1 MSTVYTCGR
10 MHKKSRKP
18 RLHAESTSRANAVI
32 NAVSKVMRH
41 ELSEYACERWSSQLN
56 AELGSG
62 TFGGHFEED
71 SSGDG
76 DGEADVLGLVRAP
89 PAVPKAWAPAKPKL
103 SSALLDQLAC
113 ATDNP
118 EVGSPRVSVGSTGAI
133 SKILARRAVE
143 RLREEMGTEWLQA
156 SGELSAAQLN
166 NPVKLT
172 QVLSRV
178 AFDLI
183 VYVHARAV
191 ETRRDDVGRVLLK
204 LHSSDQTLVGKG
216 MRGCGV
222 VMCESGR
229 VYFGRAIAH
238 VREEL
243 ASALSD
249 SFV

>member
-10 MHKKSRKP
+10 MHKKARKP

-32 NAVSKVMRH
+32 NAVVKVMRH
-41 ELSEYACERWSSQLN
+41 ELSESACERWNSQLN

-62 TFGGHFEED
+62 TFGGHVEED

-76 DGEADVLGLVRAP
+76 DGEADVLGLVHAP
-89 PAVPKAWAPAKPKL
+89 PTVPKAWAPAKPKL

-113 ATDNP
+113 ATENP

-143 RLREEMGTEWLQA
+143 RLREEKGPEWLEA
-156 SGELSAAQLN
+156 SGELSTAQLN
-166 NPVKLT
+166 DQVKLT

-178 AFDLI
+178 AFELI
-183 VYVHARAV
+183 VYVHARAA
-191 ETRRDDVGRVLLK
+191 EMRKDDVGRVLLE

-222 VMCESGR
+222 VLCESGR

-238 VREEL
+238 VRGEL
-243 ASALSD
+243 ASALAGS
-249 SFV
+249 VV

>member
-10 MHKKSRKP
+10 MHIRKARKSR
-18 RLHAESTSRANAVI
+18 LHTESTSTINAVI
-32 NAVSKVMRH
+32 SAVAKVMRH
-41 ELSEYACERWSSQLN
+41 ELSESACERWNSQLN

-62 TFGGHFEED
+62 TFGGPVEED

-76 DGEADVLGLVRAP
+76 DD
-89 PAVPKAWAPAKPKL
+89 VPKAWAPAKPKL
-103 SSALLDQLAC
+103 SSAILDQLAC
-113 ATDNP
+113 ATENP

-143 RLREEMGTEWLQA
+143 RLREEKGPEWLRA
-156 SGELSAAQLN
+156 SGELSPAQLDDH
-166 NPVKLT
+166 VKLT

-178 AFDLI
+178 AFELI

-191 ETRRDDVGRVLLK
+191 EMRKDDVGRVLLE

-222 VMCESGR
+222 VLCESGR
-229 VYFGRAIAH
+229 VYFGRAIAQ

-243 ASALSD
+243 ASALTGS
-249 SFV
+249 VA

>member
-1 MSTVYTCGR
+1 MSSVYTCGR
-10 MHKKSRKP
+10 MHKKVRKP
-18 RLHAESTSRANAVI
+18 WLHAESNSSRANAVI
-32 NAVSKVMRH
+32 NAVAKVMRH
-41 ELSEYACERWSSQLN
+41 ELSGYACERWNSQLN

-62 TFGGHFEED
+62 TFGGHVEED

-76 DGEADVLGLVRAP
+76 DGEADVLVRAP

-113 ATDNP
+113 ATENP

-143 RLREEMGTEWLQA
+143 RLREEKGPEWLEA
-156 SGELSAAQLN
+156 SGELSTAQLKDR
-166 NPVKLT
+166 VKLT

-178 AFDLI
+178 AFELI
-183 VYVHARAV
+183 VYVHARAA
-191 ETRRDDVGRVLLK
+191 EMRKDDVGRVLLE
-204 LHSSDQTLVGKG
+204 LHSSDQTLTGKG

-222 VMCESGR
+222 VLCESGR

-243 ASALSD
+243 TSALAGS
-249 SFV
+249 VV